1 MEKETQGFSY
11 LSIVFG
17 TILSIGFFVF
27 MYFNKNLDVSKVSLG
42 VQVAILVFFI
52 ISNILLNIIVD
63 KKNYGSEVEVRSF
76 TIFLKWLM
84 PIIYILICGFIN
96 TNSKDVTET
105 SIFSII
111 GALFIILGLVLPKI
125 QFNNAGIG
133 IKFPWILKDKEAWD
147 ITHRKSSPFWV
158 MGGIVSIAFGFFPKT
173 LNAVIVYIILFFI
186 CILVCPLIISIRAH
200 YYK

>member
-1 MEKETQGFSY
+1 MEKRTQAFSY
-11 LSIVFG
+11 LSIVCG
-17 TILSIGFFVF
+17 SILSIGFFLF
-27 MYFNKNLDVSKVSLG
+27 MDFNKNLNVSKVSLR

-63 KKNYGSEVEVRSF
+63 KKNYGSKVGVRSF

-96 TNSKDVTET
+96 TSSKDVAEI

-111 GALFIILGLVLPKI
+111 GVLFIIFGLVLPKI
-125 QFNNAGIG
+125 QFNNDGIG

-158 MGGIVSIAFGFFPKT
+158 MGGIISIAFGFLPASS
-173 LNAVIVYIILFFI
+173 NVIVVYIILFFI